1 MSNAGSVTVRAPGKV
16 NVQLVVG
23 GRRTDG
29 FHELANVFM
38 AVSSYDDITVSPA
51 DRLRIT
57 VSGPGKERVPTN
69 DSNLAAQAATLLGKH
84 AGVEPGVH
92 IHIDKRLP
100 VAGGMAGGS
109 ADAAGALVA
118 CDALW
123 GLGTEQHVLMSLAAE
138 LGSDVPFNLLGGT
151 ALGIGRGESLTRL
164 PCPRTCHWVFAI
176 AGFGL
181 STPEVYGAH
190 ERRRREAGLPFAAAD
205 MPTPQPSA
213 ALLEALAQGDTAGL
227 AASISNDL
235 EATATALRPEL
246 TRTLKAG
253 QAAGALAGMLCG
265 TGATM
270 AFLAT
275 DRPEAERIA
284 ERLLA
289 SEACASAF
297 VADGPVPGPTL
308 A

>member
-1 MSNAGSVTVRAPGKV
+1 MSNSGSVTVRAPGKV

-29 FHELANVFM
+29 FHELANVYM

-51 DRLRIT
+51 DRLRVT
-57 VSGPGKERVPTN
+57 VSGAGEERVPAN
-69 DSNLAAQAATLLGKH
+69 DFNLAAQAATLLGKH
-84 AGVEPGVH
+84 AGIEPSVH
-92 IHIDKRLP
+92 IHIGKQLP

-138 LGSDVPFNLLGGT
+138 LGSDVPFSLLGGT
-151 ALGIGRGESLTRL
+151 ALGMGRGELLTPL
-164 PCPRTCHWVFAI
+164 PCPRTYHWVFAI

-190 ERRRREAGLPFAAAD
+190 ELRRREAGQPFSAAD

-213 ALLEALAQGDTAGL
+213 ALLEALGRGDVAGL

-235 EATATALRPEL
+235 GTTAAALRPEL
-246 TRTLKAG
+246 ARTLKVG
-253 QAAGALAGMLCG
+253 QDAGALAGMLCG
-265 TGATM
+265 TGATT
-270 AFLAT
+270 AFLAP
-275 DRPEAERIA
+275 DRLGAERIA
-284 ERLLA
+284 NRLLA
-289 SEACASAF
+289 SRACTSAF
-297 VADGPVPGPTL
+297 VAHGPVPGPAL

>member
-1 MSNAGSVTVRAPGKV
+1 MSNPGSVTVHAPGKV

-29 FHELANVFM
+29 FHELANVYM

-51 DRLRIT
+51 DRLRVT
-57 VSGPGKERVPTN
+57 VSGPGEEGVPTN

-84 AGVEPGVH
+84 AGIEPDVH

-109 ADAAGALVA
+109 ADAAGALIA

-151 ALGIGRGESLTRL
+151 ALGVGRGERLTRL
-164 PCPRTCHWVFAI
+164 PCSGTYHWVFAI

-190 ERRRREAGLPFAAAD
+190 ERRRRQAGLPFSAAD
-205 MPTPQPSA
+205 MATPQPSA
-213 ALLEALAQGDTAGL
+213 ALLEALAQGDIAGL

-235 EATATALRPEL
+235 ETTAAALRPEL

-253 QAAGALAGMLCG
+253 LAAGAMAGMLCG
-265 TGATM
+265 TGATT
-270 AFLAT
+270 AFLAA
-275 DRPEAERIA
+275 DRPGAERIA
-284 ERLLA
+284 KRLLA
-289 SEACASAF
+289 SEACTSAF
-297 VADGPVPGPTL
+297 VAHGPVPGPAL